1 VPHASGGAC
10 SAGGRS
16 SIRIIK
22 GEKMNDLSRRRF
34 LKHGSLGVAFA
45 GVIALVPGLSAVLKL
60 PAPAVATGS
69 EAAQGGPL
77 IAHVRD
83 LTNGEIVLLVGTEQ
97 VIQRDR
103 DLAAR
108 LYAAARRR

>member
-1 VPHASGGAC
+1 
-10 SAGGRS
+10 
-16 SIRIIK
+16 
-22 GEKMNDLSRRRF
+22 MNDLSRRRF

-45 GVIALVPGLSAVLKL
+45 GVIAVVPGLSAVLKL
-60 PAPAVATGS
+60 PAPAVAIGS
-69 EAAQGGPL
+69 EAAPAGPL

-83 LTNGEIVLLVGTEQ
+83 LTKGEIVLLVGTEQ

>member
-1 VPHASGGAC
+1 
-10 SAGGRS
+10 
-16 SIRIIK
+16 
-22 GEKMNDLSRRRF
+22 MNDLSRRRF

-45 GVIALVPGLSAVLKL
+45 GVIAVVPGLSAVLKL
-60 PAPAVATGS
+60 PAPAVATGVDV
-69 EAAQGGPL
+69 APAGPL

-83 LTNGEIVLLVGTEQ
+83 LANGEVLLLVGTEQ
-97 VIQRDR
+97 VVQHDR